1 MEVHVDDK
9 GRRGYV
15 ISDAKAALECLTVVE
30 SYIELKEWDNGHLVA
45 AVNGLDRWLQK
56 QIAREER

>member
-15 ISDAKAALECLTVVE
+15 ITDAKAALECLTIVE
-30 SYIELKEWDNGHLVA
+30 SHIELEGWDNGHLVA
-45 AVNGLDRWLQK
+45 AANGLDRWLQK